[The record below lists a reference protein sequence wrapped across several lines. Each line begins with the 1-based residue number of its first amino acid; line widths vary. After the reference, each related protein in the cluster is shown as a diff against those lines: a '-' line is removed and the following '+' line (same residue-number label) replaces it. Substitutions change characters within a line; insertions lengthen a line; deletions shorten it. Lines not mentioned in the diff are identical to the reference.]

1 MTGLELVAVVLAAVR
16 LMTWR
21 RAAGEVVGS
30 DPARVPHRDLPSGS
44 GRPGFIVPPRAV
56 LDCDRV
62 VSWRVFP
69 AAQGRSVAVE
79 FNGSY
84 RHRPPQPHG
93 SRSLRAVPLTII
105 GS

>member
-1 MTGLELVAVVLAAVR
+1 MSSTAPNPGRGRAGLLEKLLAAIR
-16 LMTWR
+16 PEFRTEIYR
-21 RAAGEVVGS
+21 PAAD
-30 DPARVPHRDLPSGS
+30 DPV
-44 GRPGFIVPPRAV
+44 FIVPPRAV

-62 VSWRVFP
+62 VSQRVLA

-93 SRSLRAVPLTII
+93 SRSLRAAPLTIN

>member
-1 MTGLELVAVVLAAVR
+1 MTAIAPNPGR
-16 LMTWR
+16 
-21 RAAGEVVGS
+21 
-30 DPARVPHRDLPSGS
+30 
-44 GRPGFIVPPRAV
+44 GRPGLLEKLLAAIRPEFRTDFYRPAADDPVFIAPPCAV

-62 VSWRVFP
+62 VSQRVFP

-84 RHRPPQPHG
+84 RLRPPQPHG
-93 SRSLRAVPLTII
+93 SRSLRGARLTII